1 MTVITA
7 ADLANLRAIQKE
19 WMPDTGRLLRRSATT
34 FDTSTNQNVSTEAT
48 IWSGRGRAIPALS
61 ATKQES
67 GEEIES
73 IQSYNCALDIAAPI
87 PQVGDIWI
95 TDSSGFDPARVGLR
109 LIITGVSRSSY
120 PTARRFTAGVAD

>member
-1 MTVITA
+1 MA
-7 ADLANLRAIQKE
+7 ELRSIQML
-19 WMPDTGRLLRRSATT
+19 WMPDTGRLVRKSGTT
-34 FDTSTNQNVSTEAT
+34 FDPGTNQNVATETT
-48 IWSGRGRAIPALS
+48 IWTGRGRAVPSLS

-87 PQVGDIWI
+87 PHVGDIWI
-95 TDSSGFDPARVGLR
+95 TDSSPLDPARVGLR
-109 LIITGVSRSSY
+109 LIITGVSRSTY